1 MLILTRKELETI
13 ILGNDI
19 KITVLEVKDGQVRLG
34 IEAPKEVAIYRKE
47 IYDAI
52 QAENRQAV
60 ATAKP
65 VYLLGDILAEMKK
78 DGNKN
83 GKNEE

>member
-1 MLILTRKELETI
+1 MLILARKEQETI

-19 KITVLEVKDGQVRLG
+19 KITVMEVKDGQVRLG

-52 QAENRQAV
+52 QAENKQA
-60 ATAKP
+60 ATTKS
-65 VYLLGDILAEMKK
+65 LSILGDVLVNMQKK
-78 DGNKN
+78 K
-83 GKNEE
+83 E